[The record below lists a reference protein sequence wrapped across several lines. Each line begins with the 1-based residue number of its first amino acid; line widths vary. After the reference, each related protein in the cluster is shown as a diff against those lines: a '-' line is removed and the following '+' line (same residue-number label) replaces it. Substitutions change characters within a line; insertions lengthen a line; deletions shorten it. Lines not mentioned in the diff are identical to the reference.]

1 MIIQVKATEKYF
13 VAVSLYAVALHIVAL
28 CLNSV
33 VEILKCQ
40 RSFK

>member
-1 MIIQVKATEKYF
+1 MKEKYF
-13 VAVSLYAVALHIVAL
+13 VAVLLYAVALYIVAL

-33 VEILKCQ
+33 AEILKCQ